1 MNEILSLLAHDARRP
16 ISELAAVLRRSEYEV
31 EKELKALEKE
41 RIILGYNTLIDW
53 NKAGENKVTAFIEV
67 NLTPQRDVGFDAVAD
82 RIARFDEVQSV
93 HLMSG
98 NFDLL
103 VVVEEDSLQ
112 AIADFI
118 AQRLATIEGVTSTRS
133 HFRLKSYKK
142 DGLLVAGKERDRR
155 LVVSP

>member
-16 ISELAAVLRRSEYEV
+16 VSELAAVLRRSEYEV

-41 RIILGYNTLIDW
+41 RIIYGYNTLIDW
-53 NKAGENKVTAFIEV
+53 NKAGENRVTAFIGV

-93 HLMSG
+93 YLMSG

-103 VVVEEDSLQ
+103 VVIEESSMQ

-133 HFRLKSYKK
+133 HFMLKTYKK
-142 DGLLVAGKERDRR
+142 NGLLVESKERDRR